1 MWQNGDSANHRVVSV
16 QFDDTAAC
24 WQFRSQSLRSGD
36 SVVYT
41 FDSEGVY
48 EYFCRI
54 HGKGMCGAVLV
65 GDVTL
70 GQPLPCEI
78 SNAIRQFHILTVQRV
93 LEEYLSL
100 AMLPVIIR
108 LLPNLVCH

>member
-1 MWQNGDSANHRVVSV
+1 MTQTHETVTIRDGTFVPTRLSVSPGITVVWQNEDSADHRVVSV
-16 QFDDTAAC
+16 QFDDTAAY

-54 HGKGMCGAVLV
+54 HGKGMCGAILV
-65 GDVTL
+65 GDVTFD
-70 GQPLPCEI
+70 QSLPSE
-78 SNAIRQFHILTVQRV
+78 
-93 LEEYLSL
+93 
-100 AMLPVIIR
+100 
-108 LLPNLVCH
+108 